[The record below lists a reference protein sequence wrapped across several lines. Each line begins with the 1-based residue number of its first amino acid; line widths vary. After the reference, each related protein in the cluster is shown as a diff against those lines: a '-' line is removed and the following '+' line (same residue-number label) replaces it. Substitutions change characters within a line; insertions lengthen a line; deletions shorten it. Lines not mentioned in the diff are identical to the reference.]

1 MPAAESRIADC
12 WIGAAAG
19 LSLLFGSDTGVYLIA
34 AVSFYGLLCWGY
46 RPGGKRFLNIP
57 FAWKTGVTMLGTFL
71 GGLSWASRG
80 TCFQPAF
87 WPRYWESSLLYSG
100 GIGSLPMSVG
110 IANPQEFVLLITVL
124 TTYSFAIANALF
136 RLITHRLE
144 ATGPCAGAG
153 GGLWAGNADPVHQSL
168 SPLQHLPLDYSLLHS
183 FDALLLAM
191 EGFAERFSCGIRRN
205 ASRER
210 PLESPRSR
218 L

>member
-1 MPAAESRIADC
+1 M
-12 WIGAAAG
+12 
-19 LSLLFGSDTGVYLIA
+19 
-34 AVSFYGLLCWGY
+34 WGY

-124 TTYSFAIANALF
+124 TTYSFAIANASS
-136 RLITHRLE
+136 
-144 ATGPCAGAG
+144 
-153 GGLWAGNADPVHQSL
+153 D
-168 SPLQHLPLDYSLLHS
+168 
-183 FDALLLAM
+183 
-191 EGFAERFSCGIRRN
+191 
-205 ASRER
+205 
-210 PLESPRSR
+210 
-218 L
+218 